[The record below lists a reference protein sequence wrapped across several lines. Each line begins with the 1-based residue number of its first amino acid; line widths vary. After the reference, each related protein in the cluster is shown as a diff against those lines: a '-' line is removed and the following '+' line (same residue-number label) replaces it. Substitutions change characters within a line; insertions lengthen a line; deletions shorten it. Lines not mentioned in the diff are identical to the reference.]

1 MPWEETEAYIRS
13 GHREPGETCRTIEL
27 SRDLGIKAIYCRYGE
42 KWAIQSYLFSKDKG
56 WTLDKAKEWFEQH
69 KAEAVQDGV
78 VFFDLKVLAD
88 SADPDKRI
96 FPWSMP
102 ARFYMKPGR
111 MLIYGTALVAGK
123 TRKGDE
129 FSHEELRRAARSLI
143 GGPIEVFRH
152 SWETGE
158 NYWLP
163 WPDNVILDAEEVD
176 GRIEYIAGISDPQV
190 QELIRKG
197 ELNQVSVNAICRYV
211 PKDNPGK
218 CNGVIFSGFCLVP
231 KDAVAAS
238 PGTCVKVWNCLGD
251 AAHRLEGVGEAKPPE
266 AEVETMS
273 ENKKMEENTSA
284 NANANAQTNA
294 QANTQPASTSEPS
307 QHAVLLTEQFK
318 QELFE
323 EMRKIAK
330 AVFEQ
335 ESEREKLHQAQMER
349 AKKYGISPK
358 PDGHLTKP
366 KEYENIPEDEFA
378 DPVNYKYPI
387 DNEEH
392 VRGALTYFNQ
402 PQKREAGGYT
412 TEEAAKILE
421 KIIRKALSLGI
432 TVSWQPE
439 DPAYKALPEEVKE
452 KLEGYQQ
459 KSETAKKSEA
469 LPVAAVKPV
478 ENVKPA
484 VFLTEEEIVA
494 VLSDK
499 RRFTPALQ
507 LRGLLDLL
515 AAKKRGSEK
524 A

>member
-13 GHREPGETCRTIEL
+13 GHRESSDTCRTIEL
-27 SRDLGIKAIYCRYGE
+27 SRDLGIKAVYCKYGD

-88 SADPDKRI
+88 SADPDKRV

-102 ARFYMKPGR
+102 ARYYMKPGR

-143 GGPIEVFRH
+143 GGPVEVFRH

-158 NYWLP
+158 NNWLA
-163 WPDNVILDAEEVD
+163 WPDNAVLDAEEVD
-176 GRIEYIAGISDPQV
+176 GRLEYIAGISDPKI
-190 QELIRKG
+190 QELIRRG

-211 PKDNPGK
+211 PASNPGQ
-218 CNGVIFSGFCLVP
+218 CNGVILNGFCLVP

-238 PGTCVKVWNCLGD
+238 PGTYVKVWNCMGD
-251 AAHRLEGVGEAKPPE
+251 EAQRLEGVGEAKPPE
-266 AEVETMS
+266 TGVKNMS
-273 ENKKMEENTSA
+273 ETKNQTQQTQESNLNQKTENA
-284 NANANAQTNA
+284 A
-294 QANTQPASTSEPS
+294 
-307 QHAVLLTEQFK
+307 AVTEQFK
-318 QELFE
+318 KELLE
-323 EMRKIAK
+323 AVRSEMQQIAK
-330 AVFEQ
+330 AVYEQ
-335 ESEREKLHQAQMER
+335 ETEREKLHQAQQER
-349 AKKYGISPK
+349 AKKYGISAK

-366 KEYENIPEDEFA
+366 AEYEKIQEDEFA

-412 TEEAAKILE
+412 TEEVAKILE
-421 KIIRKALSLGI
+421 KIIRKALSLGVE
-432 TVSWQPE
+432 VSWQPE
-439 DPAYKALPEEVKE
+439 DQAYKSLPEEVKQ
-452 KLEGYQQ
+452 KLKGYEAP
-459 KSETAKKSEA
+459 KTET

-478 ENVKPA
+478 ENVKPS
-484 VFLTEEEIVA
+484 VCLTEDEILGVFR
-494 VLSDK
+494 DK
-499 RRFTPALQ
+499 RFFTPALICNAI
-507 LRGLLDLL
+507 LDRLQ
-515 AAKKRGSEK
+515 AKKREVERQ
-524 A
+524 

>member
-13 GHREPGETCRTIEL
+13 GHKEPSDTCRTIDI
-27 SRDLGIKAIYCRYGE
+27 SSDLGIKAIYCKYGDE
-42 KWAIQSYLFSKDKG
+42 WGIQSFLFSKDKG
-56 WTLDKAKEWFEQH
+56 WTLDKAKEWFEKH
-69 KAEAVQDGV
+69 KTEAVREGK
-78 VFFDLKVLAD
+78 VFFDLKVLSD
-88 SADPDKRI
+88 KADPDAKI

-143 GGPIEVFRH
+143 GGPIEVGAH

-158 NYWLP
+158 MHWLP

-176 GRIEYIAGISDPQV
+176 GRIEYIAGISDPET

-211 PKDNPGK
+211 PASNPGQ
-218 CNGVIFSGFCLVP
+218 CNGVIFNGFCLVP
-231 KDAVAAS
+231 KHSVAAS
-238 PGTCVKVWNCLGD
+238 PGTCVKVWNCL
-251 AAHRLEGVGEAKPPE
+251 ACASRLEGCGEAKPPE
-266 AEVETMS
+266 AEGKNMS
-273 ENKKMEENTSA
+273 ETQNQPVNNPAATQ
-284 NANANAQTNA
+284 NQTQN
-294 QANTQPASTSEPS
+294 QTQPFDFEKFKTE
-307 QHAVLLTEQFK
+307 LLTAMEQV
-318 QELFE
+318 
-323 EMRKIAK
+323 AK
-330 AVFEQ
+330 KVFEQ
-335 ESEREKLHQAQMER
+335 ESEREKLHQAQQER

-402 PQKREAGGYT
+402 PAKREAGGYT

-421 KIIRKALSLGI
+421 KIIRKALNLGI

-439 DPAYKALPEEVKE
+439 DPAYRALPEEVKQ
-452 KLEGYQQ
+452 KLEGYEQ
-459 KSETAKKSEA
+459 KKTEQMAA
-469 LPVAAVKPV
+469 LKPV
-478 ENVKPA
+478 EKQKPC
-484 VFLTEEEIVA
+484 VFLTEEEILA
-494 VLSDK
+494 VLTDK

-507 LRGLLDLL
+507 LNGILDLL
-515 AAKKRGSEK
+515 EAKRRE
-524 A
+524 AERQ